1 MFKKDNWIFGI
12 ALGLIV
18 PAAMYGLLKLIVWAL
33 GDMALDVYI
42 LREEALRLLSIA
54 ANLVLF
60 RYYMVS
66 LKYDKTGRGILIAI
80 FALTAAFFL
89 LR

>member
-1 MFKKDNWIFGI
+1 MFKKDSWILGI

-18 PAAMYGLLKLIVWAL
+18 PAAMYGLLKLLVLTL
-33 GDMALDVYI
+33 GDRALDVYF

-66 LKYDKTGRGILIAI
+66 LKFDKTGRGILIV
-80 FALTAAFFL
+80 FFL
-89 LR
+89 LVLAFFIFR

>member
-1 MFKKDNWIFGI
+1 MFKKDSWILGI

-18 PAAMYGLLKLIVWAL
+18 PAAMYGLLKLLVLAL
-33 GDMALDVYI
+33 GDRALDVYF

-66 LKYDKTGRGILIAI
+66 LKFDKTGRGILIV
-80 FALTAAFFL
+80 FFL
-89 LR
+89 LVLAFFIFR